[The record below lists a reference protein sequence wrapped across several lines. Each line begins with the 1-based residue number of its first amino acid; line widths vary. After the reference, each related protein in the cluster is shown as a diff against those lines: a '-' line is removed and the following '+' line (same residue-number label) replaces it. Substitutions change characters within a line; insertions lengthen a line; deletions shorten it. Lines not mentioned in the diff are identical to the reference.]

1 MKKFF
6 AAKSVFAFLI
16 PAALLFSFTSP
27 ADRANFSGDWK
38 LDESKSELG
47 EFGGRVARSLK
58 TEQKE
63 NNITIARTTP
73 GFNGGD
79 PVTTTFTLT
88 YDGKVTE
95 SEGFGGSKRK
105 STAKWSDDGL
115 TLTIN
120 NVTNFERDGQSF
132 EIKSTETWTMTK
144 MVYFLLSLIPIH
156 RGVRVLQKLFI
167 QNNSNR

>member
-1 MKKFF
+1 MKKMF
-6 AAKSVFAFLI
+6 
-16 PAALLFSFTSP
+16 FSFLVPAIFLVSFTTV

-63 NNITIARTTP
+63 NEITITRTTP

-79 PVTTTFTLT
+79 PVTTTVTLM

-95 SEGFGGSKRK
+95 SEGFGGAKRK
-105 STAKWSDDGL
+105 STAKWSGDGQ
-115 TLTIN
+115 TLTVN
-120 NVTNFERDGQSF
+120 NTIVFERDGQTSEF
-132 EIKSTETWTMTK
+132 KSTETWTMTK
-144 MVYFLLSLIPIH
+144 DGLLSVVTQSNSP
-156 RGVRVLQKLFI
+156 RGESTTKAI
-167 QNNSNR
+167 YTK

>member
-1 MKKFF
+1 MKKILLSNICY
-6 AAKSVFAFLI
+6 ALLI
-16 PAALLFSFTSP
+16 PCFLLFSFTTVNN
-27 ADRANFSGDWK
+27 RANFSGDWK

-47 EFGGRVARSLK
+47 NAAGRTARSLK
-58 TEQKE
+58 AEQKD
-63 NNITIARTTP
+63 NDITISRTTP

-79 PVTTTFTLT
+79 PVTTTYTVT

-120 NVTNFERDGQSF
+120 SVMTFERDGQTMEF
-132 EIKSTETWTMTK
+132 KSNETWSLTK
-144 MVYFLLSLIPIH
+144 EGLLSVVTQSSSP
-156 RGVRVLQKLFI
+156 RGESTTKAVYNK
-167 QNNSNR
+167 